1 MRSVS
6 PIIVSKGTLKR
17 RTDGVNL
24 LNSDVSNG
32 ISLNP
37 NDYPSIKVA
46 KLGDGSN
53 DNVSDSENLLGL
65 KNDKLVDVGDDN
77 SPLTEENLIL
87 HDRLQKVNSNGLN
100 SNLFDPYI
108 NENNPNGSNPAQ
120 SKFSPKKLKI
130 DEVDRSK

>member
-6 PIIVSKGTLKR
+6 PTIVPKVTLKR
-17 RTDGVNL
+17 RTSELNL

-32 ISLNP
+32 SYLNL
-37 NDYPSIKVA
+37 NDDSSIKVA

-53 DNVSDSENLLGL
+53 DNVSVSENLLGL
-65 KNDKLVDVGDDN
+65 KNDKLVDGGDDS

-108 NENNPNGSNPAQ
+108 NENNPNGSNPTQ

-130 DEVDRSK
+130 DEVDRLK